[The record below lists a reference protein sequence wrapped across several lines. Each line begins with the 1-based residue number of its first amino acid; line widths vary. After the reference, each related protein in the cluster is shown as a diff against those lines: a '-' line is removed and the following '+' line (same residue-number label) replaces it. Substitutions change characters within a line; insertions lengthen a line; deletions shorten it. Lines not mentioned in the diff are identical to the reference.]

1 MVFVPKWDLA
11 SSRSAFLIAF
21 LESAVSLFSKSSL
34 SAELVFAIFI
44 TVLAGAVGIPGRL
57 SLADLSP
64 QIASNPERRLT

>member
-1 MVFVPKWDLA
+1 MVLVPKWDLA
-11 SSRSAFLIAF
+11 SSRSAFLIAL

-44 TVLAGAVGIPGRL
+44 TVLAGTIGVPGRF

-64 QIASNPERRLT
+64 QIVSIPERRLT